1 LDSDHQGLFPI
12 RPTVTIAI
20 TPAAFAAI
28 EATPPTGSQAATR
41 PDGKAGYLVTLQHSV
56 IEGHARPG
64 GDTPEAH
71 RADSPSEDIQDR
83 SGSGSMRWSTE
94 SRLTSQW

>member
-1 LDSDHQGLFPI
+1 MDSDHQGLFPI
-12 RPTVTIAI
+12 RPMVTIAI

-41 PDGKAGYLVTLQHSV
+41 PDRKAGYLVTLPHSV
-56 IEGHARPG
+56 TEGHARAG
-64 GDTPEAH
+64 RGLA
-71 RADSPSEDIQDR
+71 AEDIQDR

>member
-41 PDGKAGYLVTLQHSV
+41 PDGKAGYLGTLPHSV
-56 IEGHARPG
+56 IDRLRPWPAGRGHARG
-64 GDTPEAH
+64 
-71 RADSPSEDIQDR
+71 IQDR

>member
-1 LDSDHQGLFPI
+1 M
-12 RPTVTIAI
+12 VTIAI

-41 PDGKAGYLVTLQHSV
+41 PDGKAGYLVTLPHSV

-64 GDTPEAH
+64 GDTPEAFKIAPAPAACVGA
-71 RADSPSEDIQDR
+71 RNR
-83 SGSGSMRWSTE
+83 V
-94 SRLTSQW
+94 